1 MELVFLS
8 EKGENPCLAFAIPK
22 TVGKAVVRN
31 KIRRKYR
38 EAFRKLLYEK
48 PEIFLQGNYLIK
60 IHSSE
65 SENLNTNELL
75 ETVLTDLKFKHGND

>member
-1 MELVFLS
+1 M
-8 EKGENPCLAFAIPK
+8 
-22 TVGKAVVRN
+22 
-31 KIRRKYR
+31 
-38 EAFRKLLYEK
+38 YEK